1 MGHGSA
7 GQQRGSFF
15 GYNRRPERTL
25 LTHHTMTSRK
35 IIGMSIVMTIGLAIG
50 GAAVAAQGNAAAGKQ
65 KSSMCAGCHGIDMY
79 RTAFPEVYSV
89 PKLGGQHASYIASAL
104 QADKSGQRSH
114 PSMRAIAASLTEQDM
129 ADLAAYYSAPAAA
142 K

>member
-1 MGHGSA
+1 M
-7 GQQRGSFF
+7 
-15 GYNRRPERTL
+15 TL
-25 LTHHTMTSRK
+25 RK
-35 IIGMSIVMTIGLAIG
+35 IVGMSIAVTLGLAAA
-50 GAAVAAQGNAAAGKQ
+50 GAAVAAQGNPEAGKQ

-89 PKLGGQHASYIASAL
+89 PKLGGQHAAYIAKAL
-104 QADKSGQRSH
+104 QEYKSGDRNH

-129 ADLAAYYSAPAAA
+129 ADLASYFGTTTAA

>member
-1 MGHGSA
+1 M
-7 GQQRGSFF
+7 
-15 GYNRRPERTL
+15 TL
-25 LTHHTMTSRK
+25 RK
-35 IIGMSIVMTIGLAIG
+35 IVGMSVAVTLGLAVG
-50 GAAVAAQGNAAAGKQ
+50 EAAIAAQGNPEAGKQ

-89 PKLGGQHASYIASAL
+89 PKLGGQHAAYIAKAL
-104 QADKSGQRSH
+104 QEYKAGNRNH

-129 ADLAAYYSAPAAA
+129 ADLAAYYGTTTAA